1 MPNITTIGAGLYT
14 SLAYIELPVVEGLG
28 TVATSVGRVGQTGGA
43 NLGTGWVEEFEER
56 EATPTPGPGE
66 FVEWNALAASRAF
79 GRIREFPNLG
89 IPANIV
95 NVPQY
100 GQASSS
106 QVVGQSDPPNLDFT
120 FNYVPAVHYFIDTL
134 RASGEARLFRV
145 RLSNGE
151 LIKSV
156 GDDGIND
163 SGGTDETGSGAD
175 VILPYE
181 VESATGTL
189 SEMRE
194 FSDFFFFGSVA
205 SFEIVPAL
213 TDANQLNVS
222 LTIDGQLSGPWSY
235 EDGQAIGS
243 APASYSEA
251 PTA

>member
-1 MPNITTIGAGLYT
+1 MPNITAIGAGLYT
-14 SLAYIELPVVEGLG
+14 SLAYIELPVVEGTG
-28 TVATSVGRVGQTGGA
+28 SSGVNVGRADVGSNWALEFEDRTDSSPGEGNNVA
-43 NLGTGWVEEFEER
+43 WSGEEF
-56 EATPTPGPGE
+56 G
-66 FVEWNALAASRAF
+66 RAF

-100 GQASSS
+100 GQPSSS

-120 FNYVPAVHYFIDTL
+120 FNYVPAQHYFIDDL
-134 RASGEARLFRV
+134 RASGEARCFRV

-156 GDDGIND
+156 GSGGTND
-163 SGGTDETGSGAD
+163 SGGSDHANSVPD
-175 VILPYE
+175 VVLPYE
-181 VESATGTL
+181 VEVSSNAD
-189 SEMRE
+189 MRE
-194 FSDFFFFGSVA
+194 FSDFYFFGSVA

-235 EDGQAIGS
+235 TTGAAVATPLNYYE
-243 APASYSEA
+243 APAA
-251 PTA
+251 